1 VKVIDSIRREKT
13 RRHINIRIPV
23 ALYERFVKQMHID
36 KEMGY
41 KPKITN
47 IVIQGIMLYLDER
60 ENPRL
65 KQRFMRVLHGQ
76 LQKRHFTG
84 RTTTTQL

>member
-47 IVIQGIMLYLDER
+47 IVILYLDER